1 MSSKL
6 GQKTV
11 LITGCTPGGIGYEMC
26 LAFKAKGFHVIAT
39 ARNTAVMETLAGE
52 GMTCLPLDV
61 TDEDSVMACQKDVTK
76 LTGGTL
82 DILVNNAGRT
92 HTVPATDLSIPDV
105 RQTFEVNV
113 FGVMRMVSAFVPLL
127 IPTKGLIIN
136 ISSTSSL
143 VPYVFGS
150 AYTASKG
157 TVNSYS
163 RTLRQELRPFGVR
176 VMVAMTGA
184 VKSNITQLP
193 RSLPEGSLYEVV
205 EDIYQ
210 WRLTFSKKTAS
221 MPPSEYARKLVDD
234 ALRPEWPI
242 FFRSWLGRPDWHF
255 HGGMAG
261 LVWAASVVGE
271 WMTDIILYRVM
282 KMPILEN
289 LLKQEEKGIKVASGS
304 VDKVKVK

>member
-1 MSSKL
+1 MLSIKKMISPSS
-6 GQKTV
+6 TEAV
-11 LITGCTPGGIGYEMC
+11 
-26 LAFKAKGFHVIAT
+26 KGFHVIAT
-39 ARNTAVMETLAGE
+39 ARNPAVMQTLAGE
-52 GMTCLPLDV
+52 GMSCLPLDV
-61 TDEDSVMACQKDVTK
+61 TDEDSVVTCQKAVTK

-127 IPTKGLIIN
+127 IPAKGLIIN

-143 VPYVFGS
+143 IPYVFGS
-150 AYTASKG
+150 AYTATKG
-157 TVNSYS
+157 AVNSYS

-176 VMVAMTGA
+176 VMVALPGT
-184 VKSNITQLP
+184 VKTNITQLP
-193 RSLPEGSLYEVV
+193 RSLPEGSLYKII

-221 MPPSEYARKLVDD
+221 MPPSEYARKLVED
-234 ALRPEWPI
+234 ALKPEWPVL
-242 FFRSWLGRPDWHF
+242 FRSWLGRPDWHYY
-255 HGGMAG
+255 GGMAG

-271 WMTDIILYRVM
+271 WTTDMVLYRMM
-282 KMPILEN
+282 KMPVLEN
-289 LLKQEEKGIKVASGS
+289 LLKQEEKGIRVAPVST
-304 VDKVKVK
+304 DKMKVK